1 MIQKQSTI
9 IPKKKTTDKSVK
21 TGNTIKITALFH
33 SEDNYI
39 IEINSKYLLVSFMR
53 FYC

>member
-1 MIQKQSTI
+1 ME
-9 IPKKKTTDKSVK
+9 KTTLQNIKKPVIK
-21 TGNTIKITALFH
+21 KREKKLKITALFH
-33 SEDNYI
+33 SDDNFI